1 LPAQENP
8 TMATV
13 REEFRALLP
22 TLAVTLL
29 FPVPLLNFVQDGAGR
44 AFAFAYLFFGCA
56 LVAADC
62 FRPTTS
68 RARWKAK
75 MGALAAAMA
84 LAALNFAVCYV
95 AISGSLDWNAIT
107 LAFLVVVPALCI
119 VPCLTLLVGNP
130 YAAVVFAALLLGA
143 VKLAG
148 CLLARVVYGPTAQA
162 DGQMSM
168 SWDQP
173 NLLVWFCFA
182 GGLLVS
188 AACGVLGF
196 RLASSPGGTAGR

>member
-1 LPAQENP
+1 
-8 TMATV
+8 
-13 REEFRALLP
+13 
-22 TLAVTLL
+22 
-29 FPVPLLNFVQDGAGR
+29 
-44 AFAFAYLFFGCA
+44 

-62 FRPTTS
+62 FRS
-68 RARWKAK
+68 AADRNRWQAK
-75 MGALAAAMA
+75 MGALAVAMF
-84 LAALNFAVCYV
+84 LAALNFSVCYV
-95 AISGSLDWNAIT
+95 AISGTLDWNAIT
-107 LAFLVVVPALCI
+107 LAFLVSVPALCI
-119 VPCLTLLVGNP
+119 VPFLTLLVGNP

-148 CLLARVVYGPTAQA
+148 CLLARLVYGPTAQA

-188 AACGVLGF
+188 AVCGVLGF
-196 RLASSPGGTAGR
+196 RLASSPGGRTGR